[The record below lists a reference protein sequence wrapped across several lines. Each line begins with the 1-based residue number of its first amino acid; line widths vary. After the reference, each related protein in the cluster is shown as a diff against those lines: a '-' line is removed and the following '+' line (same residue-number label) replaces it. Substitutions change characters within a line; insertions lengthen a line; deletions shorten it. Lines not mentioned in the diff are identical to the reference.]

1 MPKKRVLVIEDDQDV
16 SKILQA
22 LLSSLDVEVITAA
35 DGLEAIKA
43 AGRVRPDLC
52 LVDLHLPKLSG
63 LDVIRVIRAMPELGE
78 IPIAIITGNTTADYI
93 KEAVLLGVSDFLVKA
108 NFLSGNSLD
117 RIRRLLDQRSA
128 PAPSTGRRDDRM
140 KVLVVDDDED
150 VRAQLLTRL
159 AAMNVRVLLAEDGLQ
174 AVAVA
179 AAEQP
184 ALMLVDLELPRMNGL
199 EVIRVVRSLHG
210 RKGPGVLIVT
220 AQATKAAV
228 EEARELGVQHVISKS
243 ELGTPAFESRLR
255 AAVEAA
261 ARRPAARRRTPL
273 AR

>member
-43 AGRVRPDLC
+43 AGKVRPALC
-52 LVDLHLPKLSG
+52 LVDLHLPKLNG
-63 LDVIRVIRAMPELGE
+63 LDVIRIIRAMPELGE

-108 NFLSGNSLD
+108 NFLSGGSLD
-117 RIRRLLDQRSA
+117 RIRRLLDRPTSRT
-128 PAPSTGRRDDRM
+128 PATDRRDDRM

-159 AAMNVRVLLAEDGLQ
+159 ASMNVRVLLAEDGLQ

-184 ALMLVDLELPRMNGL
+184 ALLLVDLDLPRMNGL
-199 EVIRVVRSLHG
+199 EVIRVVRSLHA
-210 RKGPGVLIVT
+210 RQGPGVLIVT
-220 AQATKAAV
+220 AKATKAAV
-228 EEARELGVQHVISKS
+228 EEARELGVQHVISKADI
-243 ELGTPAFESRLR
+243 GTPGFDARLK
-255 AAVEAA
+255 AAIAAA
-261 ARRPAARRRTPL
+261 ARRPASRRPATR
-273 AR
+273 